1 MLGQQIK
8 KTEMSYMEAMQQV
21 GLLKQQLN
29 QTANF
34 KEELDKNKKS
44 DLETMIARKNQQIQE
59 YEQNEQVLK
68 AKMNALTREVEAA
81 ENDKRKAQM
90 EARNSLT
97 LI

>member
-44 DLETMIARKNQQIQE
+44 DLENMIARKNQQIQE

>member
-1 MLGQQIK
+1 
-8 KTEMSYMEAMQQV
+8 MQQV